1 MAKQTK
7 KPGISRHQW
16 LTLVT
21 LMLGAFMGRLDGTI
35 VNLALPKIIT
45 DFGITV
51 SQASWITTAYIIAN
65 AIFIPVFGKLGDLIG
80 MKKLNIY
87 GIIGFTLTSA
97 LAGAAFNLPSMI
109 VFRILQAITISISF
123 PIAFSLI
130 AYTFQDRQAR
140 ATAMGIYSA
149 VFAAAAVFGPLLGGP
164 LIDNF
169 SWRSVFYINIPIGIV
184 ATWMA
189 FQFIDEPKKELRGTQ
204 NFDILGSVLLAIF
217 LGALVLVLDQG
228 QTWGWFSE
236 ASIVCYILTL
246 VSFVWFFHV
255 ELHTKEP
262 VVDLKFFKITTFT
275 AAIITSFIS
284 FIGMIGALFLIPLF
298 VQTYLGYSVTKS
310 GYIFIPMALG
320 LMMTSSFGARLS
332 QGIESRYL
340 ISFGTLLSAVMLISF
355 SFIDIK
361 WTFFDISWRLF
372 VFAAGL
378 GLGLAPLSTAATSTI
393 PLHEVGIASS
403 ILQLARNIAGG
414 FGTAIFATILSNS
427 ITSHLLSLQKYS
439 VINTLDPQVT
449 SSYLALLVIKAN
461 VLAFGTVFSSAFWF
475 LLIGAI
481 AALFVKE
488 SKREFTPHEKPEHIV
503 EM

>member
-1 MAKQTK
+1 MEQQTK
-7 KPGISRHQW
+7 NTGISQHQW
-16 LTLVT
+16 IVLIT
-21 LMLGAFMGRLDGTI
+21 LMIGAFMGRLDGTI
-35 VNLALPKIIT
+35 VNLAIPKIIS

-87 GIIGFTLTSA
+87 GIVGFTITSA

-109 VFRILQAITISISF
+109 FFRILQAITISISF
-123 PIAFSLI
+123 PIGFSLI

-169 SWRSVFYINIPIGIV
+169 SWRSVFYINVPIGII

-204 NFDILGSVLLAIF
+204 NFDILGSFLLAIF

-228 QTWGWFSE
+228 QTWGWFSK
-236 ASIVCYILTL
+236 ASIFCYLLTL
-246 VSFVWFFHV
+246 VSFIWFFNV
-255 ELHTKEP
+255 ELRTKEP
-262 VVDLKFFKITTFT
+262 VVDLKFFKITTFS
-275 AAIITSFIS
+275 ASIATSFIS
-284 FIGMIGALFLIPLF
+284 FMGMVGALFLVPLF

-310 GYIFIPMALG
+310 GYIFIPMAIG
-320 LMMTSSFGARLS
+320 LMLTSSFGAQLS
-332 QGIESRYL
+332 QRIESRYL
-340 ISFGTLLSAVMLISF
+340 IAFGTLLSAIMLVSF

-372 VFAAGL
+372 VFAAGI

-427 ITSHLLSLQKYS
+427 VTSHLVDLQKYS
-439 VINTLDPQVT
+439 VLNTLDPQT
-449 SSYLALLVIKAN
+449 SSIYLGLLVVKAN

-475 LLIGAI
+475 LLIGAFL
-481 AALFVKE
+481 ALFVKE
-488 SKREFTPHEKPEHIV
+488 SKQDFASGKKTEHLI
-503 EM
+503 EI

>member
-1 MAKQTK
+1 MKEQAK

-16 LTLVT
+16 LTLIT
-21 LMLGAFMGRLDGTI
+21 LMIGAFMGRLDGTI
-35 VNLALPKIIT
+35 VNLALPKIIS

-51 SQASWITTAYIIAN
+51 SQASWIATAYIIAN

-87 GIIGFTLTSA
+87 GIIGFTITSA
-97 LAGAAFNLPSMI
+97 LAGASFNLSSMI
-109 VFRILQAITISISF
+109 FFRILQAITISISF

-130 AYTFQDRQAR
+130 AYTFQDKQAR

-169 SWRSVFYINIPIGIV
+169 SWRSVFYINIPIGII

-189 FQFIDEPKKELRGTQ
+189 FQFIDEPKKELRGTE
-204 NFDILGSVLLAIF
+204 NFDILGSFLLAIF
-217 LGALVLVLDQG
+217 LGAVVLVLDQG
-228 QTWGWFSE
+228 QTWGWFSG
-236 ASIVCYILTL
+236 ASIICYIITL
-246 VSFVWFFHV
+246 VSFIWFFNV

-262 VVDLKFFKITTFT
+262 VIDLKFFKIITFT
-275 AAIITSFIS
+275 AAIVTSFIS
-284 FIGMIGALFLIPLF
+284 FMGMVGALFLIPLF

-310 GYIFIPMALG
+310 GYIFIPMAMG
-320 LMMTSSFGARLS
+320 LMLTSSFGARLS
-332 QGIESRYL
+332 QRIEPRYL
-340 ISFGTLLSAVMLISF
+340 IAFGTLVSAIMLVSF
-355 SFIDIK
+355 SFIDVK

-372 VFAAGL
+372 IFAAGL

-427 ITSHLLSLQKYS
+427 ITSHLLDLQKYS
-439 VINTLDPQVT
+439 VLNTLNTQTT
-449 SSYLALLVIKAN
+449 SVYFALLVVKAN

-481 AALFVKE
+481 SALFVIE
-488 SKREFTPHEKPEHIV
+488 SKHDFTSDKKNEHIV
-503 EM
+503 EI